1 MQKKAVIAT
10 TCIIFLILLLS
21 LISIFHMEF
30 STADDLIAEIYQN
43 GILVETIDLN
53 NVTESYEITLDG
65 TDDSYNTIYVEHG
78 RISMKDA
85 SCPDHLCVH
94 MGTISNSALPI
105 TCLPNKIIIKINSK
119 YSNDDF
125 DAVAQ

>member
-10 TCIIFLILLLS
+10 TCVIFLILLLS

-78 RISMKDA
+78 RI
-85 SCPDHLCVH
+85 
-94 MGTISNSALPI
+94 
-105 TCLPNKIIIKINSK
+105 
-119 YSNDDF
+119 
-125 DAVAQ
+125 